1 MYTVL
6 SPAKKMDFSPLDI
19 SIKQTKPILSS
30 ELLELVNRVRK
41 YSEVELKQLM
51 NISDNL
57 AKLNKVR
64 FKEFNTTN
72 TANTK
77 QAIMTFSGD
86 VYVGLDVKTFNSKDL
101 EFSQKPL
108 GILSGLYG
116 LLRPMDGIQP
126 YRLEM
131 GSKVD
136 TKSGANLYDF
146 WDNKITEI
154 VLDNVNNTKTKILVN
169 LASNEYFSVLNPDKM
184 PIQIIQPVFKEIRN
198 GKAKIISFNAKKARG
213 LMARFII
220 KNKINQVEH
229 IKEFSSENYKY
240 DPKASNEIQWIFTKR

>member
-1 MYTVL
+1 MYTIL

-19 SIKQTKPILSS
+19 IIEQTKPTLSK
-30 ELLELVNRVRK
+30 ELLQLVARVKK
-41 YSEVELKQLM
+41 YSEIELKQLM

-57 AKLNKVR
+57 AKLNKER

-72 TANTK
+72 KANTK

-101 EFSQKPL
+101 EFSQKHL

-131 GSKVD
+131 SSKVD
-136 TKSGANLYDF
+136 TKSGENLYDF

-154 VLDNVNNTKTKILVN
+154 VLDNVIKTKTKVLVN

-184 PIQIIQPVFKEIRN
+184 PIKIIQPVFKEIRN

-229 IKEFSSENYKY
+229 IKQFSSENYKY
-240 DPKASNEIQWIFTKR
+240 DAETSNEIQWIFTRR